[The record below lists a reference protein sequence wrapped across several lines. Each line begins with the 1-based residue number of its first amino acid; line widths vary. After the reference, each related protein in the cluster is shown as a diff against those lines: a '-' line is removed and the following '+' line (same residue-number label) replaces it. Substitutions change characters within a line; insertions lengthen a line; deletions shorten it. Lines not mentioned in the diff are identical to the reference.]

1 MEKKLVSS
9 IEIGH
14 NKIVTLIGEIYNS
27 SIKIIGIGKNKSKG
41 INKTGIYDL
50 ESIKSCIKKS
60 IKKAEKMAQH
70 KIKSAYLSISHK
82 NIKCHNE
89 IGIIPVSGKEIKKKD
104 IKNVIYSAKSIK
116 INDEHIMLHVIPQE
130 YSIDKRS
137 GIKNPI
143 GLSGMRMKGKVHLI
157 TCHKEIYKNIKKS
170 IEKCKIKVNKLIFSG
185 IASSEAVLT
194 EEEKKLGVCM
204 IDIGSNSIDLSI
216 YYNGYTIYNHVIPYA
231 SELVTNDIAYAF
243 SISYKKAENI
253 KIHHGCTT
261 IPILK
266 NIKNNNI
273 LDANGKIIKN
283 ITKQSLIDVIEPRY
297 VELLN
302 IVKKKIIKFQKKI
315 YKYTGKEIEIN
326 KGIVITGGGSKIKF
340 LKHCAKKIFLT
351 QVRIAT
357 PKNVKYK
364 NKKIYDPI
372 YSTSVGILKYVK
384 KNNKFNKIDKKNNFI
399 KNILN
404 KINKWIIKQ

>member
-1 MEKKLVSS
+1 MGKKLVTS

-14 NKIVTLIGEIYNS
+14 NKIVTLIGEINNNN
-27 SIKIIGIGKNKSKG
+27 IKILGRGKNKSKG

-50 ESIKSCIKKS
+50 ESIKNCIEKS
-60 IKKAEKMAQH
+60 INKAEKMAEH

-89 IGIIPVSGKEIKKKD
+89 IGIIPVSGKEIKKQD

-116 INDEHIMLHVIPQE
+116 INNEHIMLHVIPQE
-130 YSIDKRS
+130 YSIDKIS

-194 EEEKKLGVCM
+194 NEEKKLGVCM

-231 SELVTNDIAYAF
+231 SELVTNDISYAF

-253 KIHHGCTT
+253 KINYGCTT
-261 IPILK
+261 VPILEK
-266 NIKNNNI
+266 VKNNNI
-273 LDANGKIIKN
+273 LDSYGNIIKN
-283 ITKQSLIDVIEPRY
+283 ITIQRLIDVIEPRY
-297 VELLN
+297 EELLN
-302 IVKKKIIKFQKKI
+302 IVKSKIIKIQKKI
-315 YKYTGKEIEIN
+315 YKITGKEIEIK

-357 PKNVKYK
+357 PKDIKYK

-372 YSTSVGILKYVK
+372 YSTSVGILKYVR
-384 KNNKFNKIDKKNNFI
+384 KNNKFDKKTKNKNFI
-399 KNILN
+399 KSIVS
-404 KINKWIIKQ
+404 KINKWIIK

>member
-1 MEKKLVSS
+1 MEKKLVTS

-14 NKIVTLIGEIYNS
+14 NKIVTLIGEIYNNN
-27 SIKIIGIGKNKSKG
+27 IKIIGIGKNKSKG
-41 INKTGIYDL
+41 INKKGIYDL
-50 ESIKSCIKKS
+50 ESIKNCIEKS
-60 IKKAEKMAQH
+60 INKAEIMSKK
-70 KIKSAYLSISHK
+70 KIKSAYLSISHAK
-82 NIKCHNE
+82 IKCHNE
-89 IGIIPVSGKEIKKKD
+89 IGIIPISGKEIKKKD

-116 INDEHIMLHVIPQE
+116 INNEHIILHVIPQE

-194 EEEKKLGVCM
+194 KEEKKLGVCM

-216 YYNGYTIYNHVIPYA
+216 YCNGYTIYNHVIPYA

-243 SISYKKAENI
+243 SISYKKAEKI
-253 KIHHGCTT
+253 KINHGCTT
-261 IPILK
+261 VPILEK
-266 NIKNNNI
+266 IKNNNI
-273 LDANGKIIKN
+273 LDSNGKIIKN
-283 ITKQSLIDVIEPRY
+283 INAQRLIDVIEPRY
-297 VELLN
+297 IELLN
-302 IVKKKIIKFQKKI
+302 IVKLKIINIQKKI
-315 YKYTGKEIEIN
+315 YKRTGKEIEI
-326 KGIVITGGGSKIKF
+326 KRGIVITGGGAKIKF
-340 LKHCAKKIFLT
+340 LKNCAKKIFST
-351 QVRIAT
+351 RVRIAI
-357 PKNVKYK
+357 PKNIKDK

-384 KNNKFNKIDKKNNFI
+384 KNNKICKKEKKNNFI
-399 KNILN
+399 KNIFK
-404 KINKWIIKQ
+404 KINKWIIK

>member
-1 MEKKLVSS
+1 MEKKLVTS

-14 NKIVTLIGEIYNS
+14 NKIVTLIGEIYNNN
-27 SIKIIGIGKNKSKG
+27 IKIIGIGKNESKG

-50 ESIKSCIKKS
+50 ESIKHCIEKS
-60 IKKAEKMAQH
+60 INKAEIMSKK
-70 KIKSAYLSISHK
+70 KIKSAYLSISHEK
-82 NIKCHNE
+82 IKCHNE
-89 IGIIPVSGKEIKKKD
+89 IGIIPVSGKEIQKQD

-170 IEKCKIKVNKLIFSG
+170 IEKCKIKVKKLIFSG

-194 EEEKKLGVCM
+194 KEEKKFGVCM

-243 SISYKKAENI
+243 SISYKKAEKI
-253 KIHHGCTT
+253 KINHGCTT
-261 IPILK
+261 VPILEK
-266 NIKNNNI
+266 IKNNNI
-273 LDANGKIIKN
+273 LDSNGKIIKN
-283 ITKQSLIDVIEPRY
+283 ITIQRLIDVIEPRY
-297 VELLN
+297 IELLN
-302 IVKKKIIKFQKKI
+302 IVKQKIIKIQKKI
-315 YKYTGKEIEIN
+315 YKYTGKEIEI
-326 KGIVITGGGSKIKF
+326 KRGIVITGGGSKIKF
-340 LKHCAKKIFLT
+340 LKNCAKKIFLT
-351 QVRIAT
+351 KVRIAI
-357 PKNVKYK
+357 PKNIKDK

-384 KNNKFNKIDKKNNFI
+384 KNNKFKKKKKNNNFI
-399 KNILN
+399 KNIFE
-404 KINKWIIKQ
+404 KINKWIIK